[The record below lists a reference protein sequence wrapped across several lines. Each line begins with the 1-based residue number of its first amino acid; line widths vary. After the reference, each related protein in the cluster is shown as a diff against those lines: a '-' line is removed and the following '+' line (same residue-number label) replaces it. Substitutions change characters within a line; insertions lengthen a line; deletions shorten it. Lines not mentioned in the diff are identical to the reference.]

1 MLHWIAVIRC
11 NVALYVLGI
20 FQVLQNMVE
29 NVLDSFKPNSNAHVS
44 DLSGKLALITGANR
58 GLGRCIALEL
68 CKRGCNVVI
77 ACRNITEG
85 DAVALQ
91 AARLDPS
98 PCVNKPGTCTI
109 IHLDLMSSRSI
120 ISCAK
125 ELRDAEIDF
134 VICNAGIMAP
144 KHLITASSGMESQ
157 LQTNVLGHDLLVH
170 LLLSQKSI
178 RNRNSSRIVFVSSF
192 AHIGAP
198 SPSLALIQE
207 TLKCPQQEEYHP
219 KLQYCVTKRFDLL
232 LAKAYNMSMQI
243 EYSSNAA
250 SYSLNP
256 GVVDTKLCR
265 SFCENEV
272 NWLGPFSYA
281 AKGLLAILFPF
292 TLRKP
297 EKAALFIVRSL
308 TMPSDAIG
316 GKYLSLGPMNAIR
329 QQDYAWPSP
338 ELIRYLFWRLSQVRE
353 IDAM

>member
-1 MLHWIAVIRC
+1 MLHWIAIIRC
-11 NVALYVLGI
+11 NIVLYVLGI
-20 FQVLQNMVE
+20 LQVLQNVVE
-29 NVLDSFKPNSNAHVS
+29 NILDSAEPDIDSHVS
-44 DLSGKLALITGANR
+44 DLSGKFALITGANR

-68 CKRGCNVVI
+68 CRRGCNVVI

-91 AARLDPS
+91 AANLEPS
-98 PCVNKPGTCTI
+98 PSVNKLGTCKV
-109 IHLDLMSSRSI
+109 IHLDLMSSKSV
-120 ISCAK
+120 ISCV
-125 ELRDAEIDF
+125 EEMRDVEIDF

-144 KHLITASSGMESQ
+144 KHLITTTSGMESQ

-170 LLLSQKSI
+170 LLLSQNSI
-178 RNRNSSRIVFVSSF
+178 RNENSSRIVFVSSF

-198 SPSLALIQE
+198 SPSLGFIQE
-207 TLKCPQQEEYHP
+207 TLKCPQQYHP

-232 LAKAYNMSMQI
+232 LAKAYHMCMKN

-272 NWLGPFSYA
+272 NWLGPFSHA

-297 EKAALFIVRSL
+297 EKAASLIIRSL
-308 TMPSDAIG
+308 NMPSDSIG
-316 GKYLSLGPMNAIR
+316 GKYLSLGPMNAIK
-329 QQDYAWPSP
+329 QQDYPWPSS
-338 ELIRYLFWRLSQVRE
+338 ELVQYLFWRLSQLRQ
-353 IDAM
+353 IDAK